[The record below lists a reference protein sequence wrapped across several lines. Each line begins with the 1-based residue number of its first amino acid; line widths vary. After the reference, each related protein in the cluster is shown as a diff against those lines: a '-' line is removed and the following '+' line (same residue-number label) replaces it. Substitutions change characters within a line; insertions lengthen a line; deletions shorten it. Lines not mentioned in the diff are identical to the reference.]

1 MLTTILPDW
10 LARAAANVPD
20 RLALAHGLDRWRF
33 AELDRRVALLAGQL
47 ASAGVCPG
55 DRVALLAGNGLP
67 YAACVHALTRLGAV
81 LVPLNLRL
89 TAAELAWQAHDA
101 EVSLLLSDAAHAP
114 LAASL
119 TTSLP
124 AILHAILQDDATL
137 GPAGRVKDW
146 PANMRNPSPRRRTS
160 RPTALR
166 ARVHPPAPPRD
177 TIDLDATQ
185 AVMYTSGTT
194 GRPKGAILT
203 YGMHWW
209 NATASALNLGLLPDD
224 RWLVCLPLYHVGGL
238 TTLIKSVIYGMPV
251 ILHDRFDP
259 AAVNAAIRDE
269 RVTIISV
276 VAVML
281 RRMLDALDAEGGGEG
296 RYPPWLRCAL
306 LGGGPAPRP
315 LLEDCARRG
324 IPVVQT
330 YGLTEACSQ
339 AVTLAPRDALRKLG
353 SAGRPLAPVQLRILA
368 DDGTPA
374 APGDPGEISLRGP
387 TITSGYLN
395 RPDETA
401 AAFRDG
407 WFATGDLGYLDAD
420 GYLYVLDR
428 RADLIISGGENVYP
442 AEIEAAL
449 LAHVDVAEAGVCGV
463 ADPAWGQI
471 PVAFVHL
478 RPSATAASVTPAAL
492 LDYLRPRLAR
502 YKLPRA
508 VHLVGPLPRTAAG
521 KLRRRDLPAL
531 LPPDATI

>member
-1 MLTTILPDW
+1 MSTTILPDW
-10 LARAAANVPD
+10 LTRAAANVPD
-20 RLALAHGLDRWRF
+20 RLALAHGPDHWTF

-47 ASAGVCPG
+47 ASAGLRPG

-67 YAACVHALTRLGAV
+67 YAACVHALTRLRAV

-89 TAAELAWQAHDA
+89 SAGELAWQARDA
-101 EVSLLLSDAAHAP
+101 GVSLLLSDAAHAVP
-114 LAASL
+114 VAEVTASL
-119 TTSLP
+119 PGVPHAVLHDDAALSPPRSAGRGGRGMRTSL
-124 AILHAILQDDATL
+124 
-137 GPAGRVKDW
+137 
-146 PANMRNPSPRRRTS
+146 
-160 RPTALR
+160 
-166 ARVHPPAPPRD
+166 RD
-177 TIDLDATQ
+177 EIDLDAAQ

-281 RRMLDALDAEGGGEG
+281 RRMLDALDAEGSDG
-296 RYPPWLRCAL
+296 RYPPWLRCVL

-330 YGLTEACSQ
+330 YGMTESCSQ
-339 AVTLAPRDALRKLG
+339 AITLAPHDALRKLG

-374 APGDPGEISLRGP
+374 APGIPGEIYLRGP
-387 TITSGYLN
+387 TITPGYHN

-401 AAFRDG
+401 AVFHDS
-407 WFATGDLGYLDAD
+407 WFATGDLGYLDTD

-449 LAHVDVAEAGVCGV
+449 LAHADVAEAGVCGV
-463 ADPAWGQI
+463 ADPTWGQL
-471 PVAFVHL
+471 PVAFVRL
-478 RPSATAASVTPAAL
+478 RPNAVSVTPAAL
-492 LDYLRPRLAR
+492 LDFLRPRLAR

-508 VHLVGPLPRTAAG
+508 VHLAGPLPRTAAG
-521 KLRRRDLPAL
+521 KLLRRDLPAL

>member
-1 MLTTILPDW
+1 
-10 LARAAANVPD
+10 
-20 RLALAHGLDRWRF
+20 
-33 AELDRRVALLAGQL
+33 
-47 ASAGVCPG
+47 
-55 DRVALLAGNGLP
+55 
-67 YAACVHALTRLGAV
+67 
-81 LVPLNLRL
+81 
-89 TAAELAWQAHDA
+89 
-101 EVSLLLSDAAHAP
+101 
-114 LAASL
+114 
-119 TTSLP
+119 
-124 AILHAILQDDATL
+124 
-137 GPAGRVKDW
+137 
-146 PANMRNPSPRRRTS
+146 
-160 RPTALR
+160 
-166 ARVHPPAPPRD
+166 
-177 TIDLDATQ
+177 
-185 AVMYTSGTT
+185 MYTSGTT

-209 NATASALNLGLLPDD
+209 NASASALNLGLLPDD

-281 RRMLDALDAEGGGEG
+281 RRMLDALDADGGGDG
-296 RYPPWLRCAL
+296 RYPPWLRCVL

-330 YGLTEACSQ
+330 YGMTESCSQ
-339 AVTLAPRDALRKLG
+339 AVTLAPHDALRKLG

-387 TITSGYLN
+387 TITPGYLN
-395 RPDETA
+395 RSDETA
-401 AAFRDG
+401 TAFRDG

-449 LAHVDVAEAGVCGV
+449 LAHPDVAEAGVCGV
-463 ADPAWGQI
+463 ADPTWGQL

-478 RPSATAASVTPAAL
+478 HPSASATSVTPAAL
-492 LDYLRPRLAR
+492 LDFLRPRLAR

-508 VHLVGPLPRTAAG
+508 VHLTGPLPRTAAG